1 MEMDM
6 NRLFIIGTTLII
18 IGFIVIIIGSIL
30 PAITMPSK
38 PSEKTEVGV
47 GGCIV
52 IMFIPICFGY
62 GKPEIMTPLIILSLA
77 LVIILAV
84 IYIIMTR
91 KIMTLSIE
99 KR

>member
-1 MEMDM
+1 M
-6 NRLFIIGTTLII
+6 NRLFIIGITLII

-30 PAITMPSK
+30 PALTISSK

-62 GKPEIMTPLIILSLA
+62 GKPEIITPLITLSLA
-77 LVIILAV
+77 LVIILVV

-91 KIMTLSIE
+91 KIITLSVE
-99 KR
+99 KK

>member
-1 MEMDM
+1 M

-30 PAITMPSK
+30 PALTISSK

-47 GGCIV
+47 GGCVV

-62 GKPEIMTPLIILSLA
+62 GKPEIMTPLITLSLA
-77 LVIILAV
+77 LVIILVV

-91 KIMTLSIE
+91 KIITLSVE
-99 KR
+99 KK